1 MFKIHEESK
10 ARQSDKRFGVIKQI
24 NPQFFLLLVFPFVDK
39 LYTHEAITN
48 NHF

>member
-24 NPQFFLLLVFPFVDK
+24 NPPFFLLLVFPFIDK